1 MKAIQLKSITL
12 RNWRGEKERTTQFHT
27 DGTVT
32 RICGRNGLGK
42 SRHMD
47 AFCWLLFLRMGYTFS
62 RFHCIIKRI
71 GFRRSGTPA

>member
-32 RICGRNGLGK
+32 RI
-42 SRHMD
+42 
-47 AFCWLLFLRMGYTFS
+47 
-62 RFHCIIKRI
+62 
-71 GFRRSGTPA
+71 

>member
-32 RICGRNGLGK
+32 RICGRNGLCRGV
-42 SRHMD
+42 
-47 AFCWLLFLRMGYTFS
+47 
-62 RFHCIIKRI
+62 
-71 GFRRSGTPA
+71 

>member
-47 AFCWLLFLRMGYTFS
+47 AFCWLLFGKDSLFFVQCCS
-62 RFHCIIKRI
+62 
-71 GFRRSGTPA
+71 